1 MSNQRI
7 EDSFLRYVKK
17 LNELNDIEV
26 SLEGRIEEIME
37 NPEKWAESQAEN
49 LISDNMDRILEA
61 KETGKEFANELISK
75 R

>member
-1 MSNQRI
+1 MSSRSI

-49 LISDNMDRILEA
+49 LISHNLDRILEA
-61 KETGKEFANELISK
+61 KETGKEFASGLISK

>member
-1 MSNQRI
+1 MSSRSI

-26 SLEGRIEEIME
+26 SLEGRIEDIME

-49 LISDNMDRILEA
+49 LISNNLDRILEA
-61 KETGKEFANELISK
+61 KETGKEFADAIE
-75 R
+75 RER

>member
-1 MSNQRI
+1 MSSRSI

-26 SLEGRIEEIME
+26 SLEGRIEDIME

-49 LISDNMDRILEA
+49 LISNNLDRILEA
-61 KETGKEFANELISK
+61 KEIGKEFASELISK